1 VVPAQLDSKFLAP
14 LVAPS
19 FAGQREKLGAFT
31 KAAMRKRFR
40 CEDVPAFMHSL
51 GTLIDK
57 GYPRWYVESFVDR
70 SRRTPRREA

>member
-1 VVPAQLDSKFLAP
+1 
-14 LVAPS
+14 
-19 FAGQREKLGAFT
+19 
-31 KAAMRKRFR
+31 MRKRFR